1 MIEKQDPEVNLQME
15 KPTREEVLLRSV
27 KIIHDFV
34 PELQDAE
41 LTEEST
47 INTDAA
53 MDSMSLI
60 LVITK
65 VESAFDVNIPSEDWG
80 KINTLGELVDAVMER
95 L

>member
-1 MIEKQDPEVNLQME
+1 ME
-15 KPTREEVLLRSV
+15 KPTREEVLKKSV

-95 L
+95 R

>member
-1 MIEKQDPEVNLQME
+1 ME
-15 KPTREEVLLRSV
+15 IPTREEVLKKSV

>member
-1 MIEKQDPEVNLQME
+1 ME
-15 KPTREEVLLRSV
+15 KPTREEVLKKSV
-27 KIIHDFV
+27 KIIHAFV

>member
-1 MIEKQDPEVNLQME
+1 ME
-15 KPTREEVLLRSV
+15 KPTREEVLKKSV

-34 PELQDAE
+34 PELQDAQ

>member
-1 MIEKQDPEVNLQME
+1 
-15 KPTREEVLLRSV
+15 
-27 KIIHDFV
+27 
-34 PELQDAE
+34 
-41 LTEEST
+41 
-47 INTDAA
+47 
-53 MDSMSLI
+53 MSLI

>member
-1 MIEKQDPEVNLQME
+1 MLK
-15 KPTREEVLLRSV
+15 KSV

>member
-1 MIEKQDPEVNLQME
+1 ME
-15 KPTREEVLLRSV
+15 RPTREEILAKTIKL
-27 KIIHDFV
+27 IHDFV

-53 MDSMSLI
+53 MDSMSMI

-65 VESAFDVNIPSEDWG
+65 VESTFDISIPSEEWD
-80 KINTLGELVDAVMER
+80 KINTLGDLIDAVER
-95 L
+95 AYDH

>member
-1 MIEKQDPEVNLQME
+1 MNT
-15 KPTREEVLLRSV
+15 PTREEVVAKAIKL
-27 KIIHDFV
+27 IHDFV

-41 LTEEST
+41 LTEDSN

-53 MDSMSLI
+53 MDSMSMI

-65 VESAFDVNIPSEDWG
+65 LESAFDVQIPSDEWG
-80 KINTLGELVDAVMER
+80 KIRTLGQLADAVMER

>member
-1 MIEKQDPEVNLQME
+1 MAR
-15 KPTREEVLLRSV
+15 PTREEIVTKV
-27 KIIHDFV
+27 IKMIHDFV

-41 LTEEST
+41 LTEESR

-65 VESAFDVNIPSEDWG
+65 IESAFDIRIPHKEWDS
-80 KINTLGELVDAVMER
+80 IMTLGQLADAVER
-95 L
+95 HLPKK

>member
-1 MIEKQDPEVNLQME
+1 ME

>member
-1 MIEKQDPEVNLQME
+1 ME
-15 KPTREEVLLRSV
+15 KPTREEVLKKSV

-65 VESAFDVNIPSEDWG
+65 VESAFDVSIPSEDWG

>member
-1 MIEKQDPEVNLQME
+1 ME
-15 KPTREEVLLRSV
+15 RPTREEILTRTV
-27 KIIHDFV
+27 KLIHDFV

-53 MDSMSLI
+53 MESMSLS

>member
-1 MIEKQDPEVNLQME
+1 ME
-15 KPTREEVLLRSV
+15 KPTREEVLKKSV

-53 MDSMSLI
+53 MESMSLS

>member
-1 MIEKQDPEVNLQME
+1 ME
-15 KPTREEVLLRSV
+15 RPTREEILTRTV
-27 KIIHDFV
+27 KLIHDFV

-53 MDSMSLI
+53 MDSMSMI

-65 VESAFDVNIPSEDWG
+65 VESTFDISIPSSDWD
-80 KINTLGELVDAVMER
+80 KINTLGDLIDAVER
-95 L
+95 AYEN

>member
-1 MIEKQDPEVNLQME
+1 ME
-15 KPTREEVLLRSV
+15 KPTREEVLKKSV

-65 VESAFDVNIPSEDWG
+65 IESHFYIRIPHKKWDS
-80 KINTLGELVDAVMER
+80 IMTLGQLVDAIENSFK
-95 L
+95 

>member
-1 MIEKQDPEVNLQME
+1 ME

-80 KINTLGELVDAVMER
+80 KINTLGELVDSVMER

>member
-1 MIEKQDPEVNLQME
+1 ME
-15 KPTREEVLLRSV
+15 KPTREEVLKKSV